1 MLDMSRMVST
11 RKQYEEIILELIP
24 LFDAMYH
31 FPYFEKRYPSKLPT
45 PTRINCGDCFVM
57 ALLVHEI
64 AKSRGLN
71 PTLCA
76 GGWHVWV
83 MEAGFIFD
91 SYFPGG
97 ITKQGVAKLRVN
109 VQTQDD
115 DPNEPVFYQG
125 SKAKEG
131 DYSFLN
137 GYFENSPSRG
147 YFVYGVL
154 SLYGLK
160 VPVGLNKFVYRRK
173 LPNFI
178 YTRDIS
184 KAWVTKRR
192 RLQSTQHAMKR
203 FVAKLRNQHEE
214 TRLRLCQPG

>member
-1 MLDMSRMVST
+1 MLDMSRIANI

-24 LFDAMYH
+24 IFEAMYN
-31 FPYFEKRYPSKLPT
+31 FPYFKKRYPSKLPT

-71 PTLCA
+71 PIMCA
-76 GGWHVWV
+76 GGWHAWV

-91 SYFPGG
+91 SYFPNGV
-97 ITKQGVAKLRVN
+97 TRDGVAKLRVN
-109 VQTQDD
+109 ISTQDD

-125 SKAKEG
+125 SG
-131 DYSFLN
+131 TRDDGYTFLD
-137 GYFENSPSRG
+137 GYFYNTPNRG

-160 VPVGLNKFVYRRK
+160 VPVGLNKFVYKQK
-173 LPNFI
+173 LPNYI
-178 YTRDIS
+178 PTRNITKS
-184 KAWVTKRR
+184 WVSKRR
-192 RLQSTQHAMKR
+192 RLQSRQYAMKR
-203 FVAKLRNQHEE
+203 FIKHLRKTNGQAGIHFSKL
-214 TRLRLCQPG
+214 G